1 MNILDTAIA
10 QVRTNARLLMAAG
23 LDAEETVAKMQ
34 ETASLYSEALACGE
48 VGRQIRA
55 EAHVIAENADV
66 DLGDSDREIARMLC
80 IVAYNLHMIRAE
92 GEPEP
97 VR

>member
-48 VGRQIRA
+48 VGRRIRA

-80 IVAYNLHMIRAE
+80 IVAYNLHMIRVE
-92 GEPEP
+92 GETEP